1 MRVTRSVHEIEATS
15 ATARASDDG
24 RFAVFAFV
32 SSAPETAHYRMTL
45 TRQQFDRLAL
55 QIIREQKRVP
65 KPARPRST
73 SREST

>member
-1 MRVTRSVHEIEATS
+1 MPVIQPVHEIEARS
-15 ATARASDDG
+15 ATVKVSDDG
-24 RFAVFAFV
+24 CFAVFAFV
-32 SSAPETAHYRMTL
+32 SSAPEAAHYRVTL